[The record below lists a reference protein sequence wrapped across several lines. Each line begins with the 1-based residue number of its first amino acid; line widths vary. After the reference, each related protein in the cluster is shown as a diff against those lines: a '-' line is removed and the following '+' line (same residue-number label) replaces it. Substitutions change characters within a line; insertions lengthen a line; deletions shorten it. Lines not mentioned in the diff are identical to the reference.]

1 MWCVCDC
8 EASLMRRPCPT
19 RGNCAMGEKNVF
31 DNILFSSLLII
42 VWLGLSHSVIP
53 VMKLCILR
61 CSWLRRTITR
71 DYVRSVGHFRY
82 LLIGRHLIVSTIH

>member
-8 EASLMRRPCPT
+8 EISLMRRPCPT
-19 RGNCAMGEKNVF
+19 RGSCAMGKKNVF

-42 VWLGLSHSVIP
+42 VWLGLSHSVFP

-61 CSWLRRTITR
+61 CSWLRRTITS
-71 DYVRSVGHFRY
+71 DYVRSDGI
-82 LLIGRHLIVSTIH
+82 LDTC